1 MINRYEYEGIIWI
14 DIENP
19 TADEIAEVG
28 QEFNL
33 GLLLR
38 QELLA
43 PTIKPRVDLYPDI
56 VYTLLHFPARR
67 HTHNAQ
73 ESQEVDFVIGKH
85 FIITVHYDTIDA
97 LVDFARSFEAAM
109 LLKRSTGKFHSGH
122 VLLELTQRLYQEV
135 EYELDSL
142 EDSVTAIETAIFSG
156 HEKDMVLAISR
167 VTRELIDQKRT
178 LSMHAEVLASL
189 EQATTTLFGEHFTEY
204 LRGVSAFH
212 YRAHQ
217 RALAMMDIVTELRK
231 TNDSL
236 LTTRQNEITKNL
248 TIMAFI
254 TFPLS
259 VVAAVFGMN
268 TEHTPIVGSPNGF
281 WIITGAMVVL
291 TAVFFIY
298 FKIKKWF

>member
-1 MINRYEYEGIIWI
+1 MINRYEYEGIVWI

-19 TADEIAEVG
+19 TAEEITEIG

-43 PTIKPRVDLYPDI
+43 PTLKPRVDLYPEVI
-56 VYTLLHFPARR
+56 YTLLHFPARR
-67 HTHNAQ
+67 HTHNTKA
-73 ESQEVDFVIGKH
+73 SQEVDFVIGKH
-85 FIITVHYDTIDA
+85 FIITVHYDTVDA

-109 LLKRSTGKFHSGH
+109 LLKRNNGKFHSGH
-122 VLLELTQRLYQEV
+122 VLFELAQRLYQEV
-135 EYELDSL
+135 EYELDSI
-142 EDSVTAIETAIFSG
+142 EDSITAIESAIFSG
-156 HEKDMVLAISR
+156 HERDMVIAISR
-167 VTRELIDQKRT
+167 VSRELIDQKRT
-178 LSMHAEVLASL
+178 LSMHVEVLASL
-189 EQATTTLFGEHFTEY
+189 EHAVVSLFGQEFANY

-217 RALAMMDIVTELRK
+217 RSLALMDTVTELRK

-259 VVAAVFGMN
+259 LVAAVFGMN
-268 TEHTPIVGSPNGF
+268 TEDTPVANTPHGF
-281 WIITGAMVVL
+281 WIITSSMLVL
-291 TAVFFIY
+291 TAVFFLY
-298 FKIKKWF
+298 FKLKKWF

>member
-1 MINRYEYEGIIWI
+1 MINRYEYEGIVWI

-19 TADEIAEVG
+19 TADEIGEVA

-33 GLLLR
+33 GPLLS

-43 PTIKPRVDLYPDI
+43 PTLKPRVDLYPEI
-56 VYTLLHFPARR
+56 VYALLHFPARR
-67 HTHNAQ
+67 HTHNARAT
-73 ESQEVDFVIGKH
+73 QEVDFVIGKH
-85 FIITVHYDTIDA
+85 FVITVHYDTVDA
-97 LVDFARSFEAAM
+97 LIDFARSFEAAM
-109 LLKRSTGKFHSGH
+109 LLKRSVGKFHSGH
-122 VLLELTQRLYQEV
+122 ILFELTQRLYQEV

-142 EDSVTAIETAIFSG
+142 EDSIGAIENAIFSG

-167 VTRELIDQKRT
+167 ISRELIDQKRT
-178 LSMHAEVLASL
+178 LSMHTEVLAAL
-189 EQATTTLFGEHFTEY
+189 EHAGVSLFGDNFANY
-204 LRGVSAFH
+204 LRGISAFH
-212 YRAHQ
+212 YRTHQ
-217 RALAMMDIVTELRK
+217 RALSLMDTITELRN

-259 VVAAVFGMN
+259 LIAALFGMN
-268 TEHTPIVGSPNGF
+268 TENTPVANTPNGF
-281 WIITGAMVVL
+281 WVITGSMLVI
-291 TAVFFIY
+291 TALFFLY

>member
-19 TADEIAEVG
+19 TAEEITEVG

-33 GLLLR
+33 GALLR

-43 PTIKPRVDLYPDI
+43 PTVKARVDLYPEV
-56 VYTLLHFPARR
+56 VYALLHFPARR
-67 HTHNAQ
+67 HTHNKR

-85 FIITVHYDTIDA
+85 FVITVHYETVDA
-97 LVDFARSFEAAM
+97 LVDFSRSFEAAM
-109 LLKRSTGKFHSGH
+109 LLKRNSGKFHSGH
-122 VLLELTQRLYQEV
+122 ILFELAQRLYQEV

-142 EDSVTAIETAIFSG
+142 EDSIATIETAIFSG
-156 HEKDMVLAISR
+156 HERDMVFAISR
-167 VTRELIDQKRT
+167 ASRELIDQRRT
-178 LSMHAEVLASL
+178 LSMHVEVLASL
-189 EQATTTLFGEHFTEY
+189 EHATVSLFGEQFANY
-204 LRGVSAFH
+204 LRGVTTFH

-217 RALAMMDIVTELRK
+217 RALAMMDTVTDLRK

-248 TIMAFI
+248 TVMAFI

-268 TEHTPIVGSPNGF
+268 TDNTPIVSSPYGF
-281 WIITGAMVVL
+281 WMIVGAMTVL
-291 TAVFFIY
+291 TIAFFIY

>member
-19 TADEIAEVG
+19 TADEITEVG
-28 QEFNL
+28 QEFKL
-33 GLLLR
+33 GPLLR

-43 PTIKPRVDLYPDI
+43 PTLKARVDTYPDV

-67 HTHNAQ
+67 HTHNAR

-85 FIITVHYDTIDA
+85 FVITVHYDTVDA

-109 LLKRSTGKFHSGH
+109 LLKRTMGKFHSGH
-122 VLLELTQRLYQEV
+122 VLLELAQRLYQEV

-142 EDSVTAIETAIFSG
+142 EDSITAIETAIFSG

-178 LSMHAEVLASL
+178 LSMHVEVLASL
-189 EQATTTLFGEHFTEY
+189 EQATATLFGEQFIEY

-217 RALAMMDIVTELRK
+217 RALAMMDTVNELRK

-259 VVAAVFGMN
+259 LVAGVFGMN
-268 TEHTPIVGSPNGF
+268 TAQTPIVDSPNGF
-281 WIITGAMVVL
+281 WVIIAVMTIL
-291 TAVFFIY
+291 TALFFIY
-298 FKIKKWF
+298 FKFKKWF